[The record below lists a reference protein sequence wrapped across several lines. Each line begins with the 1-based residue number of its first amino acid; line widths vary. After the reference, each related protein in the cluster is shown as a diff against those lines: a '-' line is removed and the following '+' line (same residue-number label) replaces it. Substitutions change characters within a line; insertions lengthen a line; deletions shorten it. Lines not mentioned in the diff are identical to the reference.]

1 VFATFKAIDLALN
14 LVSTFVV
21 EGVDVKFVV
30 VGELFGKSL
39 V

>member
-1 VFATFKAIDLALN
+1 VFATFNAIDLALN

-21 EGVDVKFVV
+21 VGVAVKLVV
-30 VGELFGKSL
+30 VGVLLGKSL

>member
-1 VFATFKAIDLALN
+1 MDLALN

-21 EGVDVKFVV
+21 DGLDVKLVV